1 GIDTASFENQF
12 TLLAEEGKTPIFV
25 SLDKKIIAIIAV
37 SDPIKETSEKAI
49 SHLDNMNIKT
59 IMLTGDNEKTALA
72 IKNKLGIK
80 KFIANVLPQDK
91 EKHIRELQKEKETV
105 AMVGDG
111 INDAP
116 ALAASDIG
124 IAIGNGTDI
133 AIESA
138 QVVLM
143 KGDLRDVPTAIKLS
157 KKVITNIKE
166 NLFWAFIYNVIG
178 IPVAAGVLYSSMGIK
193 LSPTIAAAAMSFS
206 SVCVVLNAL
215 RIKTFKAKKGENN
228 KMKKIIIEGMSCP
241 HCSARVEKILNE
253 ISGVSAKVNLE
264 EKTAYVELA
273 ENIPDE
279 VLKSVIDDAGY
290 KVVEII

>member
-1 GIDTASFENQF
+1 MNKYGVDIGSSEKEFI
-12 TLLAEEGKTPIFV
+12 LMAEEGKTPIYL
-25 SLDKKIIAIIAV
+25 SLDKKAIAIIAV

-49 SHLDNMNIKT
+49 SDLDNMNIKT

-80 KFIANVLPQDK
+80 KFIADVLPQDK

-143 KGDLRDVPTAIKLS
+143 KGDLKDVSTAIRLS

-166 NLFWAFIYNVIG
+166 NLFWAFIYNVI
-178 IPVAAGVLYSSMGIK
+178 
-193 LSPTIAAAAMSFS
+193 
-206 SVCVVLNAL
+206 
-215 RIKTFKAKKGENN
+215 
-228 KMKKIIIEGMSCP
+228 
-241 HCSARVEKILNE
+241 
-253 ISGVSAKVNLE
+253 
-264 EKTAYVELA
+264 
-273 ENIPDE
+273 
-279 VLKSVIDDAGY
+279 
-290 KVVEII
+290 